1 MRRKHLWA
9 IPLLLLAG
17 AGVVLF
23 QQVRARSGGARI
35 VDGEFYVIERQTGRR
50 LFAPTWLPPSYGL
63 GARGTVVG
71 EFRILID
78 YESHDRNST
87 LIVAQEPRSPERDA
101 YNVRMINRQL
111 DLKTEIHGGPA
122 WILRGQMGD
131 RRIVWATDDSWIIIA
146 SSTVEPDQLLRV
158 ARSVTDGTG
167 APEEACVPVPVKGAG
182 IPQPPPRRA
191 PPPRQLPVR
200 PPRQGD
206 FRMPPLEA
214 LN

>member
-1 MRRKHLWA
+1 MRRRYLWA

-17 AGVVLF
+17 AGVLLY
-23 QQVRARSGGARI
+23 QQVRARTREVRI
-35 VDGEFYVIERQTGRR
+35 VDREFFVIERQTGRR

-63 GARGTVVG
+63 GTRGTVVG

-87 LIVAQEPRSPERDA
+87 LIVAQEQRNPERDA
-101 YNVRMINRQL
+101 YNVQMINRQL
-111 DLKTEIHGGPA
+111 DLKTQIHGGPA

-131 RRIVWATDDSWIIIA
+131 RRVVWATDDSWIIIA

-167 APEEACVPVPVKGAG
+167 APEEACVPVPVEGAG
-182 IPQPPPRRA
+182 IPQPRPRRLAPPRA
-191 PPPRQLPVR
+191 LPPR
-200 PPRQGD
+200 PPRQRD
-206 FRMPPLEA
+206 LRAAPLEA